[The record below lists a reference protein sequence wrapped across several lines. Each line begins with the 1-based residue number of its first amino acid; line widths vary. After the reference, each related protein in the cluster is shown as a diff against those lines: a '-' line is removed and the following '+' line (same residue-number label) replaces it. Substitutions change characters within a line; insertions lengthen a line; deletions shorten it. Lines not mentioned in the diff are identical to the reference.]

1 MKSIVRRVRVVQSS
15 HDNRL
20 SLSFVRSDEAGERD
34 VGLYRRK
41 AVMMMF
47 ITTSAGDDDVYYIL
61 HIC

>member
-1 MKSIVRRVRVVQSS
+1 MVQSS